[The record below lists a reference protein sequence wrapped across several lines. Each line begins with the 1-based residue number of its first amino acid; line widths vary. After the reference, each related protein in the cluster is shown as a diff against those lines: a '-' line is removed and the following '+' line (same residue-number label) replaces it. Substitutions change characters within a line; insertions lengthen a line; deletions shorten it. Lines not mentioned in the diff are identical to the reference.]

1 MEAKDEEGK
10 AWTIMAGLPLAGG
23 GNASSSSS
31 EGRLSGSVSTGL
43 CVCGKVHL
51 DSPVSLL

>member
-43 CVCGKVHL
+43 CVCGNVHL